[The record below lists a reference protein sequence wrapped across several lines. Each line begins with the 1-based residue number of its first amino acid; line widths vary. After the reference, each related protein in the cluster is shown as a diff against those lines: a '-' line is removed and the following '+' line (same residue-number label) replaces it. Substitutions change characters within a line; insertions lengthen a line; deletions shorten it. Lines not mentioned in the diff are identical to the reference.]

1 MVKISY
7 KIHGLE
13 ELQRAIAKRPYMM
26 ATQAKAIVERNA
38 TQLKRQTMRNM
49 TEAYTGH
56 KEGSRFVKPTGATKG
71 SVNITYQQ
79 AGMTAIVAPHTEYFA
94 YLEYGTRF
102 MAARPT
108 LKPAW
113 VMQRVKF
120 ANDLKKMM
128 R

>member
-1 MVKISY
+1 
-7 KIHGLE
+7 
-13 ELQRAIAKRPYMM
+13 
-26 ATQAKAIVERNA
+26 
-38 TQLKRQTMRNM
+38 MRNM

-56 KEGSRFVKPTGATKG
+56 KEGSRFVKPTGTTKR
-71 SVNITYQQ
+71 SVDITYQQ

>member
-13 ELQRAIAKRPYMM
+13 ELQRAIAKRPDMM

-56 KEGSRFVKPTGATKG
+56 KEGSRFVKPSGTTKG
-71 SVNITYQQ
+71 SVDITYQQ
-79 AGMTAIVAPHTEYFA
+79 AGMTAIVAPHTEYFPYEDRA
-94 YLEYGTRF
+94 V
-102 MAARPT
+102 A
-108 LKPAW
+108 
-113 VMQRVKF
+113 
-120 ANDLKKMM
+120 
-128 R
+128 